1 MNYSKIVFLLILSC
15 MPLVGMQKK
24 TTNACMA
31 YCPNSVLY
39 QDYVSLPS
47 MAGGMWM
54 ITAQAVAHHPK
65 ISPII
70 DATAKKARQASFIV
84 PALVAYNS
92 EAVKNA
98 VMGQLPLMNP
108 YLNVC
113 IDKGIQ
119 KTLLYGGVSVA
130 AYLFYTQT
138 LGYLSKGALAQIFEP
153 VNQKVKNVKRLA
165 EIDYVD
171 TLDIDQKI
179 DALSMQVK
187 TVIAS
192 LKDYEKTSAAK
203 EEEIVSKTQTLKSI
217 QQTNAQ
223 EVRALQELIA
233 QINVPELTDAVKRI
247 VAQIQETA
255 QTHAHKANV
264 NNILINGM
272 AEDVD
277 ALFNKVLTLANSI
290 YDTQDRIK
298 RILELADQIKGQI
311 NGLKHMS
318 DSASGSSTTSDESED
333 EDFPR
338 SPSGSGRR

>member
-1 MNYSKIVFLLILSC
+1 MNYSKIIFSLVLSC

-24 TTNACMA
+24 ATNACMA
-31 YCPNSVLY
+31 YSPNSILY
-39 QDYVSLPS
+39 QNYAS
-47 MAGGMWM
+47 MPGGMW
-54 ITAQAVAHHPK
+54 ILAAQAVAHHPK

-70 DATAKKARQASFIV
+70 DATTKKARQASFIV

-98 VMGQLPLMNP
+98 VMGQLPPMNP
-108 YLNVC
+108 YFSVC

-138 LGYLSKGALAQIFEP
+138 LGYLSKSALAQIFEP
-153 VNQKVKNVKRLA
+153 IKQKVKNVRRLA
-165 EIDYVD
+165 EIDYAD

-179 DALSMQVK
+179 DALSAQVK

-203 EEEIVSKTQTLKSI
+203 QESITLKTQALKSI
-217 QQTNAQ
+217 QQANAQ
-223 EVRALQELIA
+223 EVIALQKLIA
-233 QINVPELTDAVKRI
+233 QINIPELTDAVKRI
-247 VAQIQETA
+247 AAQIQETA

-277 ALFNKVLTLANSI
+277 TLFNKVLTLANSI
-290 YDTQDRIK
+290 YVAQARIEH
-298 RILELADQIKGQI
+298 ILELAEKIKGQI
-311 NGLKHMS
+311 KGLEQMS
-318 DSASGSSTTSDESED
+318 DSASEFSGDESED

-338 SPSGSGRR
+338 LPSGSGRQVRLAF